1 MRNNCYNC
9 MIWLY
14 PFWVLTTP
22 LAGTFAADM
31 LALLTQGD
39 TASAIFILAL
49 VIASGLWLGK
59 FKVKGISLGSTW
71 ILFMGILL
79 GHLGLWIN
87 PVILSFIKD
96 FGLILFVFAIG
107 LQVGPGFFH
116 SFRKDGLPMNMLSLA
131 MILLAVLA
139 AYIIHLVTGENLGIM
154 TGIMSGAVT
163 NTPGLGAAQQTLSD
177 ATSAS
182 AEISEASSGI
192 ASAYAVAY
200 PIGVLGAIAVLLLSK
215 ALFRVDLSKEK
226 EKASAS
232 DNDEGSAFRLA
243 CKVENPALFGK
254 TVHDIVGE
262 ENADHLVITRMMR
275 DGRVFFPDL
284 DLPLQEGDKL
294 LIVTDMQH
302 KDKVRIIF
310 GEDYPVDMNEW
321 RPTGTELI
329 SRRLS
334 VTKSSITGKS
344 LRKLDIRRKY
354 GVTVAR
360 ILRAGVDLQADA
372 NLILQVGDSLKV
384 VGSED
389 GIARVAKLVGN
400 EPESLHKP
408 NLIPIFLGIA
418 LGVALGM
425 MPIRFPSMPQPLKL
439 GLAGGPLIV
448 AILLGHFG
456 PKLRITTYTAL
467 SANLM
472 IREIGISLFMAAVGL
487 GAGKNF
493 VASLV
498 GGGYMWVLYGA
509 IITLVPMT
517 LVALAAR
524 YLLKMDF
531 FKICGLLSGGTTDPA
546 LLSFSE
552 QMFGSGRIAVNY
564 ATVYPLTMFMRV
576 VAAQVL
582 IMIML

>member
-1 MRNNCYNC
+1 MN
-9 MIWLY
+9 L
-14 PFWVLTTP
+14 
-22 LAGTFAADM
+22 LAV
-31 LALLTQGD
+31 
-39 TASAIFILAL
+39 AL
-49 VIASGLWLGK
+49 V
-59 FKVKGISLGSTW
+59 
-71 ILFMGILL
+71 
-79 GHLGLWIN
+79 
-87 PVILSFIKD
+87 
-96 FGLILFVFAIG
+96 
-107 LQVGPGFFH
+107 
-116 SFRKDGLPMNMLSLA
+116 
-131 MILLAVLA
+131 LLAVLTT
-139 AYIIHLVTGENLGIM
+139 YVIHLISGENLGIM

-177 ATSAS
+177 TASAS
-182 AEISEASSGI
+182 SDVAAAASGI

-200 PIGVLGAIAVLLLSK
+200 PLGVLGAIAVLLLSK
-215 ALFRVDLSKEK
+215 ALFRVDLSREQ
-226 EKASAS
+226 ERAAGE
-232 DNDEGSAFRLA
+232 DDDEGNAFRLA

-254 TVHDIVGE
+254 TVHDLVGG
-262 ENADHLVITRMMR
+262 ENVDHIVITRMMR
-275 DGRVFFPDL
+275 GDKVFFPDL

-294 LIVTDMQH
+294 LIVTDVQH
-302 KDKVRIIF
+302 KDKVRILF
-310 GEDYPVDMNEW
+310 GEDCPVDMNEW
-321 RPTGTELI
+321 RPTGTELV

-334 VTKSSITGKS
+334 VTHASITGKS

-372 NLILQVGDSLKV
+372 DLILQVGDSLKV
-384 VGSED
+384 VGTEE
-389 GIARVAKLVGN
+389 GIARLAKLVGN

-408 NLIPIFLGIA
+408 NLVPIFFGIA
-418 LGVALGM
+418 LGVALGLV
-425 MPIRFPSMPQPLKL
+425 PLRFPSMPQPLRL

-456 PKLRITTYTAL
+456 PQLRITTYTAL

-487 GAGKNF
+487 GAGKTF

-509 IITLVPMT
+509 VITLLPMT

-524 YLLKMDF
+524 CFFKMDF
-531 FKICGLLSGGTTDPA
+531 FKICGLLAGGTTDPA
-546 LLSFSE
+546 LLAFSE
-552 QMFGSGRIAVNY
+552 QLFGSSRVAVHY
-564 ATVYPLTMFMRV
+564 ATVYPLTMFLRV

>member
-1 MRNNCYNC
+1 
-9 MIWLY
+9 
-14 PFWVLTTP
+14 
-22 LAGTFAADM
+22 M
-31 LALLTQGD
+31 LNLLTQRD
-39 TASAIFILAL
+39 TAGAIFILAI
-49 VIASGLWLGK
+49 VIASGLYLAK
-59 FKVKGISLGSTW
+59 FKVKGISLGTTW

-79 GHLGLWIN
+79 GHLGLRIN
-87 PVILSFIKD
+87 PVMLGFIKD

-116 SFRKDGLPMNMLSLA
+116 SFRKDGLPMNLLA
-131 MILLAVLA
+131 LGLVLLAVA
-139 AYIIHLVTGENLGIM
+139 TTYVIHLISGENLGIM

-163 NTPGLGAAQQTLSD
+163 NTPGLGAAQQTLSA
-177 ATSAS
+177 ATGSTPESAAQVAS
-182 AEISEASSGI
+182 AASGI

-200 PIGVLGAIAVLLLSK
+200 PLGVLGAIAVLLVSK
-215 ALFRVDLSKEK
+215 VLFKVDIKKEK
-226 EKASAS
+226 EIASQGE
-232 DNDEGSAFRLA
+232 DEEGSAYRLA
-243 CKVENPALFGK
+243 CRVENPAIYGK

-262 ENADHLVITRMMR
+262 ENPDHLVISRMKR
-275 DGRVFFPDL
+275 GEKVFFPDL
-284 DLPLQEGDKL
+284 DLPLQEGDML
-294 LIVTDMQH
+294 FIITDVQH
-302 KDKVRIIF
+302 KDIVRIIF
-310 GEDYPVDMNEW
+310 GEEVPINMEEW
-321 RPTGTELI
+321 KVSGTKLVAG
-329 SRRLS
+329 RLS
-334 VTKSSITGKS
+334 VTQSSITGKS

-354 GVTVAR
+354 GVTVTR

-372 NLILQVGDSLKV
+372 DLILQVGDSLKV
-384 VGSED
+384 VGSEE
-389 GIARVAKLVGN
+389 GIQRLASLVGN

-408 NLIPIFLGIA
+408 NLIPIFFGIA

-425 MPIRFPSMPQPLKL
+425 LPIRFPSMPQPLKL

-487 GAGKNF
+487 GAGKTF

-509 IITLVPMT
+509 LITLIPMT
-517 LVALAAR
+517 IIALVAR
-524 YLLKMDF
+524 WILKMDF

-546 LLSFSE
+546 LLSFAE
-552 QMFGSGRIAVNY
+552 QMYGSGRIAVNY
-564 ATVYPLTMFMRV
+564 ATVYPLTMFLRV
-576 VAAQVL
+576 VAAQVM

>member
-1 MRNNCYNC
+1 MMN
-9 MIWLY
+9 L
-14 PFWVLTTP
+14 F
-22 LAGTFAADM
+22 
-31 LALLTQGD
+31 TQRD

-59 FKVKGISLGSTW
+59 FKVKGISLGTTW

-79 GHLGLWIN
+79 GHLGLRIH
-87 PVILSFIKD
+87 PVMLSFIKD

-116 SFRKDGLPMNMLSLA
+116 SFRKAGLPMNLLA
-131 MILLAVLA
+131 VALVLLAVLTT
-139 AYIIHLVTGENLGIM
+139 YIIHLVSGVNLGIM

-163 NTPGLGAAQQTLSD
+163 NTPGLGAAQQTLSN

-182 AEISEASSGI
+182 EDVAAASSGI

-200 PIGVLGAIAVLLLSK
+200 PLGVLGAIAVLLLSK
-215 ALFRVDLSKEK
+215 ALFRVDLSHEQ
-226 EKASAS
+226 ERAAGE
-232 DNDEGSAFRLA
+232 DDDEGNAFRLA

-254 TVHDIVGE
+254 TVHDLVGE
-262 ENADHLVITRMMR
+262 ENVDHIVITRMMR
-275 DGRVFFPDL
+275 GDKVFFPDL

-294 LIVTDMQH
+294 LIVTDVQH
-302 KDKVRIIF
+302 KDKVRILF

-321 RPTGTELI
+321 RPTGTELV

-334 VTKSSITGKS
+334 VTHSSITGKS

-372 NLILQVGDSLKV
+372 DLILQVGDSLKV
-384 VGSED
+384 VGTEE
-389 GIARVAKLVGN
+389 GIARLAKLVGN

-408 NLIPIFLGIA
+408 NLVPIFFGIA

-425 MPIRFPSMPQPLKL
+425 VPLRFPSMPQPLRL

-456 PKLRITTYTAL
+456 PQLRITTYTAL

-487 GAGKNF
+487 GAGKTF

-524 YLLKMDF
+524 YLFKMDF
-531 FKICGLLSGGTTDPA
+531 FKICGLLAGGTTDPA
-546 LLSFSE
+546 LLAFSE
-552 QMFGSGRIAVNY
+552 QLFGSGRIAVNY
-564 ATVYPLTMFMRV
+564 ATVYPLTMFLRV
-576 VAAQVL
+576 VAAQFL
-582 IMIML
+582 IMIIL